1 MCGSFTKPRNTVAKE
16 LYNCTG
22 VDKVV
27 QIVFQL
33 FGKLITVN
41 PKKIKYADLYAKGI
55 IETVKTKLSKI

>member
-41 PKKIKYADLYAKGI
+41 PEKIKYADLYAKGI
-55 IETVKTKLSKI
+55 IGIYST